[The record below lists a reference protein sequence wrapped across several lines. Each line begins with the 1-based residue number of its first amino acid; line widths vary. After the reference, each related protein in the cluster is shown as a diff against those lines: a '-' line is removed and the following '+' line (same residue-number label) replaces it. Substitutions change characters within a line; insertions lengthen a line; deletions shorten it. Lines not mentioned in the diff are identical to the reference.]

1 MRVWYTRSLH
11 RQPFFRSNIM
21 SRDLRKIVV
30 AAIMLGAMALG
41 VACSSDN
48 ASDVA
53 NALATQQYARAW

>member
-1 MRVWYTRSLH
+1 
-11 RQPFFRSNIM
+11 M

-53 NALATQQYARAW
+53 NALAAQRYSRAW